1 MEHKPVKILITDD
14 DREDLELIEEAILNA
29 EPTVELQKFT
39 DGRTALAFL
48 NSRVDKDLP
57 CLIILDYSMPNI
69 NGSEMLSYIK
79 ENVRYNRIP
88 KIVLSTS
95 NSPLHIHECISNG
108 ATEYLVKPDNMKA
121 LQVLAKK
128 LLAFCNSPQS

>member
-14 DREDLELIEEAILNA
+14 DQEDLELIEEAILKA
-29 EPTVELQKFT
+29 EPTAELQKFT
-39 DGRTALAFL
+39 NGRIALEFL
-48 NSRVDKDLP
+48 NSRVEKDLP
-57 CLIILDYSMPNI
+57 CLIILDYSMPYI

-108 ATEYLVKPDNMKA
+108 ATEYLVKPNNMKA
-121 LQVLAKK
+121 LQALATK
-128 LLAFCNSPQS
+128 LLTFCNSPQS